1 MGDNRKY
8 VIVKRMNDEDT
19 IELTSKGEELIF
31 KERTSAIQMARLW
44 EKFSSPDIKFIV
56 KEQKNGV

>member
-8 VIVKRMNDEDT
+8 VIVKRMNDEDK

-31 KERTSAIQMARLW
+31 KERRSAIQMAKLW

-56 KEQKNGV
+56 KEK